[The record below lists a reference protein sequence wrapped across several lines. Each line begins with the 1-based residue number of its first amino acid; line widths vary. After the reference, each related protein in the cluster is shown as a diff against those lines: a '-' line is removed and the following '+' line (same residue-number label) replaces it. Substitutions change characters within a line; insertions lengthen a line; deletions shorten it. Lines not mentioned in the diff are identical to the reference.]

1 MLRKCYHKMFGKAN
15 NTSAQARVGRQYRPP
30 HPRTRLTLEALED
43 RCMPASGLDPGQVGA
58 MVAVQQ
64 SAVLGDALVTNAP
77 DIMGNPFMLSLA
89 KGFLRQDALHL
100 DQAAQMV
107 KEGGQLTPSGDQLQ
121 ASLWQFLDGAV
132 AFAQYR
138 DSLFGMILDVDLTAE
153 SQGQPPTQQP
163 ANPPPPPP
171 APQPV
176 ENAYTLFVN
185 PADKHLLQASNS
197 DGSVV
202 DYFGA
207 KDANGLV
214 KSITSAIV
222 TLPDGHT
229 QTIQYD
235 ASARPVHVFGQDG
248 SDLSFTWISD
258 TQLVVSALTGGEESF
273 RVNVPIDLQ
282 TSKVSSSLAAASLAP
297 AGETPLTGQLSPS
310 PSGQLAMSA
319 STSSSMTTAT
329 GLIHVTQCG
338 APVSDAE
345 VFVYVKKLG
354 PLLPGETLQ
363 TFYLATPTA
372 NPGEYEV
379 LLPISPSNAGANT
392 EEILNAL
399 ADALGK
405 VCELS
410 EPIEA
415 YGPNVICPALATAAG
430 VVLKSPT
437 AAAKV
442 AAVCESGVA
451 ALVAACKVA
460 GQPGGGELIQ
470 VLNKAVKYVVDA
482 LANDSYDMTATA
494 TLSTGKFIQGSAV
507 KYTVGEDVPTLNL
520 DDMGSVKITSF
531 TTDPVSPASSQGY
544 AATAGITCAAPDTL
558 VTMSVVG
565 TDGYTNSTTQKI
577 TGNGTVTLEV
587 PGGAQGVHDTITVQ
601 VADGPSQ
608 TIGLV
613 FG

>member
-1 MLRKCYHKMFGKAN
+1 MLRQWYHKTFGKTN
-15 NTSAQARVGRQYRPP
+15 NPSAQVRVRRQYRPL

-64 SAVLGDALVTNAP
+64 SAVVGDALVTNAP
-77 DIMGNPFMLSLA
+77 DIIGNPFMLSLA
-89 KGFLRQDALHL
+89 KGFLRQDALRL

-107 KEGGQLTPSGDQLQ
+107 KQGEQLTPSGDQLR
-121 ASLWQFLDGAV
+121 AYLWQFLDGAV

-138 DSLFGMILDVDLTAE
+138 DSLFGMILDVDLTAQ
-153 SQGQPPTQQP
+153 SQGQPPIQQP
-163 ANPPPPPP
+163 SQPPPAPP

-176 ENAYTLFVN
+176 EDAYTLFVN
-185 PADKHLLQASNS
+185 PADKHLLQAANS

-202 DYFGA
+202 DYFGT

-222 TLPDGHT
+222 ALPDGHT
-229 QTIQYD
+229 ETIQYD
-235 ASARPVHVFGQDG
+235 ATGRPVHVFGQDG
-248 SDLSFTWISD
+248 SDLSFTWVSD
-258 TQLVVSALTGGEESF
+258 TQLVVSALTGGDHSF

-282 TSKVSSSLAAASLAP
+282 TGKDSSLAAASLAP
-297 AGETPLTGQLSPS
+297 AGETPLTGQPSPS
-310 PSGQLAMSA
+310 PSGQLAISP
-319 STSSSMTTAT
+319 STFSSMTTAT
-329 GLIHVTQCG
+329 GLIHVTECG

-354 PLLPGETLQ
+354 PLLPGETLE

-379 LLPISPSNAGANT
+379 LLPISPSDAGANT

-410 EPIEA
+410 GPIET
-415 YGPNVICPALATAAG
+415 YGPTYICPALATAAG
-430 VVLKSPT
+430 AVLKSPT

-451 ALVAACKVA
+451 ALVTACKVG
-460 GQPGGGELIQ
+460 GQPGGGEFLQ
-470 VLNKAVKYVVDA
+470 ALNKLVKYVVDE
-482 LANDSYDMTATA
+482 LANDSYQLTATA
-494 TLSTGKFIQGSAV
+494 TLPTGKFIQGSAV

-520 DDMGSVKITSF
+520 DDMGSVSISTF
-531 TTDPVSPASSQGY
+531 NTDPVSPAPFQNY
-544 AATAGITCAAPDTL
+544 VATVEITCAAPDTL

-577 TGNGTVTLEV
+577 SGNGTVTLGV

-608 TIGLV
+608 TIGLA